1 MTSLSTDFPLE
12 ETENRIQAL
21 ILRSE
26 TIMNFAN
33 NFQKEVRRSDF
44 EEDSM
49 EKKSLQE
56 VDSKVGDYLI
66 QLIQG
71 IYPQDGILCEGKD
84 EISGESS
91 FRWIIDP
98 IDGSMN
104 FLRGNPLFTIGIGLE
119 YRKSSIASIV
129 YVPRLEDVYQCI
141 YGKSTLKNGIPIQ
154 TSKAR
159 NLSQSIFTPNIPS
172 LRQNQIN
179 EILSEMTSFI
189 TYARSFRRSGSFLL
203 DMCWLSEGLLDG
215 IWERSA
221 SFSDSTIGCILVNH
235 AGGSTTD
242 LEGRTIYSGNSQ
254 VIASNGLIHKELLEV
269 LQRSRRNF
277 NPN

>member
-12 ETENRIQAL
+12 DTENRIQAL

-26 TIMNFAN
+26 TIMKFAN
-33 NFQKEVRRSDF
+33 VFQKEVRNSDF
-44 EEDSM
+44 EEDII
-49 EKKSLQE
+49 EKRSLQD
-56 VDSKVGDYLI
+56 VDSKMGEYLI
-66 QLIQG
+66 QLLQG
-71 IYPQDGILCEGKD
+71 IFPQDGILCEGKE
-84 EISGESS
+84 EIFGDSS

-119 YRKSSIASIV
+119 YRKSIIASIV
-129 YVPRLEDVYQCI
+129 LVPRLEDVYQCI
-141 YGKSTLKNGIPIQ
+141 YGQSTLKNGAPIQ
-154 TSKAR
+154 TSQAR
-159 NLSQSIFTPNIPS
+159 KLSQSIFTPNIPS

-179 EILSEMTSFI
+179 EILSELTSFI

-242 LEGRTIYSGNSQ
+242 LEGRSIYSGNSQ